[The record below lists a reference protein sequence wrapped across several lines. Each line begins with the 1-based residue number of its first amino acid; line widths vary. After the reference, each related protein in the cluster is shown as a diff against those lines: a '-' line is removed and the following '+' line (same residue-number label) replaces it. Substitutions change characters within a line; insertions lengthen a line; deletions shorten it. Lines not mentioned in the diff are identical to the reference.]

1 MPTLSLDEA
10 LDNTTSSL
18 YAQPSARPSQDERRA
33 AWDSTTINPGLG
45 PLVEVAWRPLPSDRE
60 FETNRMP
67 RPVPEEWEFEVQK
80 LAMRLVSG
88 PSLRPVTVFVRDM
101 RPCDDR
107 TRDQRTTP
115 FNIQRHRCTCTCAC
129 TC

>member
-1 MPTLSLDEA
+1 MVGSTSSASAPTLSLET
-10 LDNTTSSL
+10 LDTASSL
-18 YAQPSARPSQDERRA
+18 YAQPSARASKDERR

-80 LAMRLVSG
+80 LATRLVSG
-88 PSLRPVTVFVRDM
+88 PSLRPATVFVRD
-101 RPCDDR
+101 
-107 TRDQRTTP
+107 TRRGPSNSDATL
-115 FNIQRHRCTCTCAC
+115 AYV
-129 TC
+129 